1 MFALSQWSATQPTVS
16 QGVPV
21 MKSTSGPTFL
31 LLNPRLEACPIG
43 PNHLRSLQ
51 MRIDRKPTLLLNP
64 QATQLPKGEKEG
76 REKNPHLPLKKK
88 NTNSSCFKTQQACF
102 SFIYFYINTLKDKDL
117 SHFKSCQF
125 ALVPCSSSV

>member
-88 NTNSSCFKTQQACF
+88 KHQFKLLQDPTSMFFLHLFLHQH
-102 SFIYFYINTLKDKDL
+102 SEG
-117 SHFKSCQF
+117 
-125 ALVPCSSSV
+125 